1 MGRETGSSTGHS
13 EDPSDSTLTKLSK
26 YKYFQLLK
34 SYAKDSIRSFI
45 FVITTDDAINT
56 KKLISTQKFFH
67 RGNEDFQFFLKI
79 FITFPAVHMIKH

>member
-56 KKLISTQKFFH
+56 KKLISFH
-67 RGNEDFQFFLKI
+67 PKVL
-79 FITFPAVHMIKH
+79 P